1 MLWVALVIG
10 ALLAGKCL
18 SFVSTLADTAAKMAG
33 SSPEP
38 NSYQAAMT
46 PDWLMGLMGICF
58 IELVGVV
65 CGIWY
70 YEGWIFG
77 LVALTAAIALPAI
90 FNVAAPPRPGSIV
103 YLRSAAFTL
112 ASQASHVAEG
122 SGAKGALA
130 AKDMIGRLLAARPDI
145 ARYL

>member
-1 MLWVALVIG
+1 MLWVALVVG

-33 SSPEP
+33 SAPEP
-38 NSYQAAMT
+38 NSYQADMT
-46 PDWLMGLMGICF
+46 PSWLMSLMGICF
-58 IELVGVV
+58 IELVGAV

-70 YEGWIFG
+70 YEGWILG

-90 FNVAAPPRPGSIV
+90 FNVAVPPRSGSIV
-103 YLRSAAFTL
+103 YLRSAVFTL

-122 SGAKGALA
+122 GNAKHALA
-130 AKDMIGRLLAARPDI
+130 AKEMIGRLLAARPDI

>member
-18 SFVSTLADTAAKMAG
+18 SFVSTLADTATKMAG
-33 SSPEP
+33 SAAEP
-38 NSYQAAMT
+38 NSYQADMT

-58 IELVGVV
+58 IELVGAV
-65 CGIWY
+65 CGIWFF
-70 YEGWIFG
+70 EGWIPG

-90 FNVAAPPRPGSIV
+90 FNVAVPPRRGSIV

-112 ASQASHVAEG
+112 LTHPSRVE
-122 SGAKGALA
+122 
-130 AKDMIGRLLAARPDI
+130 MMGRLLAARPDI

>member
-1 MLWVALVIG
+1 MLWVALAVG

-33 SSPEP
+33 SSPKP
-38 NSYQAAMT
+38 NSYQADMT
-46 PDWLMGLMGICF
+46 PPWLMSLMGICF
-58 IELVGVV
+58 IELVGAV

-70 YEGWIFG
+70 LERWILG
-77 LVALTAAIALPAI
+77 LVALVAAIGLPAI
-90 FNVAAPPRPGSIV
+90 FNVTLPPRPGSIA

-112 ASQASHVAEG
+112 STHPSRVE
-122 SGAKGALA
+122 
-130 AKDMIGRLLAARPDI
+130 MVGRLLAARPDL